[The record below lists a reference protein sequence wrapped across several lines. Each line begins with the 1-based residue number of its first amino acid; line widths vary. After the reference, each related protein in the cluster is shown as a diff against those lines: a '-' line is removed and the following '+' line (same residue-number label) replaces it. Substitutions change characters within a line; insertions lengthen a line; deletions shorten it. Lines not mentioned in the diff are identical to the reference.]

1 LQDKFANLKSE
12 VFAGKTDIE
21 KNDPKTE
28 VWESHRK
35 VSGVEQST
43 FTVERKLNVEI
54 DMNDQ
59 DRDRKEWSI
68 NYADHQDESEKKDV
82 GKEKIE
88 N

>member
-1 LQDKFANLKSE
+1 M
-12 VFAGKTDIE
+12 
-21 KNDPKTE
+21 
-28 VWESHRK
+28 WEPHRK
-35 VSGVEQST
+35 VSGVEQSS

-54 DMNDQ
+54 DMTGH

-68 NYADHQDESEKKDV
+68 NYVDGQDESEKKDV

>member
-1 LQDKFANLKSE
+1 M
-12 VFAGKTDIE
+12 FAGKTDNE

-28 VWESHRK
+28 VWEPHRK

-68 NYADHQDESEKKDV
+68 NYVDGQDESEKKDV
-82 GKEKIE
+82 GKEEIE